1 MKTTLVNLKT
11 GTPKKLKKDEWSLRQ
26 SLRFAIGTFK
36 KVTRAIPGRN
46 RSLPIVVVHAMEAG
60 NMAQKQRGKD
70 REHVAKSKRAP
81 KRKAPSGHTLLAN
94 SGRYDLRGFGAKMDE
109 LIVALREAR
118 ENKLIDEITEDRKAF
133 EADPKQIDGLL
144 EHLRSIVETRR
155 GAMRMLA
162 TAVMI
167 EIIKT
172 LIR

>member
-1 MKTTLVNLKT
+1 
-11 GTPKKLKKDEWSLRQ
+11 
-26 SLRFAIGTFK
+26 
-36 KVTRAIPGRN
+36 
-46 RSLPIVVVHAMEAG
+46 
-60 NMAQKQRGKD
+60 MAQKQRGKD
-70 REHVAKSKRAP
+70 REHVAKPKRAP
-81 KRKAPSGHTLLAN
+81 KRKAPSGHTPLAN

-118 ENKLIDEITEDRKAF
+118 ENKLIDEITEDRNAF

-162 TAVMI
+162 TAAMI